1 MRISIQIT
9 NKHGE
14 LFDKFYEFNSLD
26 EMRNLDLNKILDE
39 AEENGNVDGMLGTFD
54 SKEEADE
61 ATRGDNEDYIQS
73 SKMDEVTAG
82 EIY

>member
-1 MRISIQIT
+1 MRLSITIT
-9 NKHGE
+9 NQHGE

-26 EMRNLDLNKILDE
+26 EMRNFDLNKVVDE
-39 AEENGNVDGMLGTFD
+39 AEENGNNDGMLGTFD

-61 ATRGDNEDYIQS
+61 AVRGDNEDYLQS
-73 SKMDEVTAG
+73 SRMDEVTAG